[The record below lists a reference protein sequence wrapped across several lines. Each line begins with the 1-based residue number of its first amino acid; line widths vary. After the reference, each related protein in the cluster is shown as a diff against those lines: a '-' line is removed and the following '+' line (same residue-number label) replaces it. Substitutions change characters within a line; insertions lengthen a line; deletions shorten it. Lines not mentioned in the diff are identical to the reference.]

1 LNGNGPSVEK
11 LEKQLRVLQRRLER
25 SEWHRADLE
34 SQHDRDQHLYRRLQT
49 DLEAAQARLV
59 HSEKMASLGAL
70 TAGIAH
76 EIKNPLNF
84 INNFASLI
92 KELLDE
98 LEVATD
104 PDERRAL
111 LADLKANASVIE
123 AHGKRADD
131 IVRSMMQHAS
141 GKSAERR
148 SVLINELVEEYVT
161 LAYHGKRAHRP
172 EANAAI
178 ELDVDKNVGELMIVG
193 QDIGRVL
200 VNLIN
205 NAFDAVSERAD
216 DGEAGYEPKIRIAT
230 SRESGHVV
238 IRVSDNGRGISAE
251 LEKQIFEPFFT
262 TKPTG
267 QGTGLGLSLSYDI
280 VTQGHGGTLTVE
292 SEEGVGSTFEVRLP
306 A

>member
-1 LNGNGPSVEK
+1 
-11 LEKQLRVLQRRLER
+11 
-25 SEWHRADLE
+25 
-34 SQHDRDQHLYRRLQT
+34 
-49 DLEAAQARLV
+49 
-59 HSEKMASLGAL
+59 MASLGAL

-84 INNFASLI
+84 INNFASLL

-98 LEVATD
+98 LEAEAD
-104 PDERRAL
+104 PDEQRAL
-111 LADLKANASVIE
+111 LADLKTNASVIE

-141 GKSAERR
+141 GKSEERR

-161 LAYHGKRAHRP
+161 LAYQGKLALLP
-172 EANAAI
+172 ETNAAM
-178 ELDVDKNVGELMIVG
+178 ELDVDKNAGELMIVG
-193 QDIGRVL
+193 RDIGRVL

-216 DGEAGYEPKIRIAT
+216 GGEAGYEPTIRIAT
-230 SRESGHVV
+230 SREAGQVV
-238 IRVSDNGRGISAE
+238 IRVSDNGSGISAE
-251 LEKQIFEPFFT
+251 VEERVFEPFFT

-306 A
+306 I

>member
-1 LNGNGPSVEK
+1 LSGNGPTIEK
-11 LEKQLRVLQRRLER
+11 LEKQIRVLQRKLER

-34 SQHDRDQHLYRRLQT
+34 SQHDRDQHLYRRLQA
-49 DLEAAQARLV
+49 DLEAAQAQLI

-84 INNFASLI
+84 INNFAALS

-98 LEVATD
+98 LEEETD
-104 PDERRAL
+104 PDARRAL
-111 LADLKANASVIE
+111 LEDLKTNASVIE
-123 AHGKRADD
+123 SHGKRADD

-141 GKSAERR
+141 GKSEERR
-148 SVLINELVEEYVT
+148 SVLINELVEEYVS

-178 ELDVDKNVGELMIVG
+178 ELDVDKDAGEVTILG
-193 QDIGRVL
+193 QAIGRVL

-205 NAFDAVSERAD
+205 NAFDAVAERAD
-216 DGEAGYEPKIRIAT
+216 GAEAGYEPKIRIAT
-230 SRESGHVV
+230 LREAGHVV
-238 IRVSDNGRGISAE
+238 IRISDNGSGIPAE
-251 LEKQIFEPFFT
+251 VEKHMFEPFFT

-292 SEEGVGSTFEVRLP
+292 SELGVGSTFEVRLP
-306 A
+306 T

>member
-1 LNGNGPSVEK
+1 LNGNEPSVEK
-11 LEKQLRVLQRRLER
+11 LEKQLRVLQRKLER

-34 SQHDRDQHLYRRLQT
+34 SQHDRDQHLYRRLQA
-49 DLEAAQARLV
+49 DLEATQARLI

-84 INNFASLI
+84 INNFASLL

-98 LEVATD
+98 LEAEAD

-111 LADLKANASVIE
+111 IADLKTNASVIE

-148 SVLINELVEEYVT
+148 SVLINELVQEYVS
-161 LAYHGKRAHRP
+161 LAYQGKIAHRP
-172 EANAAI
+172 DSNTAI
-178 ELDVDKNVGELMIVG
+178 ELEVDKDAGELMIVG

-216 DGEAGYEPKIRIAT
+216 DGEAQYKPTIRIAT
-230 SRESGHVV
+230 SREAGQVV
-238 IRVSDNGRGISAE
+238 IRVSDNGNGISAE
-251 LEKQIFEPFFT
+251 VEGRVFEPFFT

-280 VTQGHGGTLTVE
+280 VTQGHGGTLTFE

-306 A
+306 I